1 MPRALAVVRWAAPLA
16 FALALVFPASV
27 FADAPTA
34 DDKPS
39 EATLEGTPVTI
50 TMSGGDTEGAALTFN
65 IGTGPTNGSLSN
77 FGTPLCDGNTPSS
90 CTETVDYTPNA
101 DFSGSD
107 SFTYTTN
114 DGSVDSLAATVSITV
129 NFVNDAPSFS
139 KGADQ
144 TINEDAGAQ
153 SVPGWATSISPGP
166 SNESSQ
172 TVHFNITNVGTPGL
186 FSVAPAVAADGTLSY
201 TPAADTSGSSTVTL
215 DIQDNGGTANG
226 GVDTSATQQFTITVN
241 FVNDAPSFSKGADQ
255 VVLTDA
261 SAVSVPA
268 WASAI
273 SPGPSNESSQTVH
286 FNVTNNSNP
295 GLFSVAP
302 AVAAGG
308 TLSYTIAGTT
318 GSATVTLD
326 IQDNGGTANGGVDTS
341 ATQQF
346 TITVTNLAAHN
357 DSATI
362 PEGAPATAIPVL
374 ANDDPSL
381 NPPVTLTI
389 TAIPTAPTHGTV
401 AITGGGTG
409 LTYKPSARYFGSDL
423 FTYRIT
429 HGALTADAT
438 VVVTV
443 SKDATPP
450 VEAAPVEQIYT
461 GTSIGTS
468 TVATRISWSA
478 VDPGTGV
485 VKYEVWRQVDG
496 GSWTLLSLPT
506 ATTAAVSQSLS
517 FGHTYR
523 YRARATDFNGN
534 VSTIIY
540 GPAFHT
546 YLYQD
551 TNTAVHY
558 GGTWTSSSNV
568 NNSGGTTHYTST
580 AGRYATFAFY
590 GRDFAFVSP
599 TSSTR
604 GSLRIY
610 VDGVLVATISE
621 RTSSTLY
628 RRVLW
633 QRHYSSLGTH
643 TIKIVAVGGARIDL
657 DCFLAFR

>member
-255 VVLTDA
+255 TINEDA
-261 SAVSVPA
+261 GAQSVPG
-268 WASAI
+268 WATSI

-286 FNVTNNSNP
+286 FNITNVGTP

-302 AVAAGG
+302 AVAADG
-308 TLSYTIAGTT
+308 TLSYTPAADTS
-318 GSATVTLD
+318 GSSTVTLD

-346 TITVTNLAAHN
+346 TITVNFVNDAPSFSKGADQTINEDAGAQSVPGWATSISPGPSNESSQTVHFNITNVGTPGLFSVAPAVAADGTLSYTPAADTSGSSTVTLDIQDNGGTANGGVDTSATQQFTITVNFVNDAPSFSKGADQTINEDAGAQSVPGWATSISPGPSNESSQTVHFNITNVGTPGLFSVAPAVAADGTLSYTPAADTSGSSTVTLDIQDNGGTANGGVDTSATQQFTITVNFVNDAPSFSKGADQTINEDAGAQSVPGWATSISPGPSN
-357 DSATI
+357 DSSQTVHFNI
-362 PEGAPATAIPVL
+362 TNVGTPGLFSVAPA
-374 ANDDPSL
+374 
-381 NPPVTLTI
+381 
-389 TAIPTAPTHGTV
+389 V
-401 AITGGGTG
+401 A
-409 LTYKPSARYFGSDL
+409 
-423 FTYRIT
+423 
-429 HGALTADAT
+429 
-438 VVVTV
+438 
-443 SKDATPP
+443 
-450 VEAAPVEQIYT
+450 
-461 GTSIGTS
+461 
-468 TVATRISWSA
+468 
-478 VDPGTGV
+478 
-485 VKYEVWRQVDG
+485 
-496 GSWTLLSLPT
+496 
-506 ATTAAVSQSLS
+506 
-517 FGHTYR
+517 
-523 YRARATDFNGN
+523 
-534 VSTIIY
+534 
-540 GPAFHT
+540 
-546 YLYQD
+546 
-551 TNTAVHY
+551 
-558 GGTWTSSSNV
+558 
-568 NNSGGTTHYTST
+568 
-580 AGRYATFAFY
+580 
-590 GRDFAFVSP
+590 
-599 TSSTR
+599 
-604 GSLRIY
+604 
-610 VDGVLVATISE
+610 
-621 RTSSTLY
+621 
-628 RRVLW
+628 
-633 QRHYSSLGTH
+633 
-643 TIKIVAVGGARIDL
+643 
-657 DCFLAFR
+657 